1 MNRLVSGFCRIVL
14 KPLIDWCLIK
24 EVRGLENIPKSNFIL
39 AANHQSHLDQ
49 ICTGYLC
56 VPRRFHM
63 LGQTDQYRG
72 LPKLLLHL
80 TYFLAGVIPVN
91 RKNKESRSRAFQE
104 AVKALKMGDIV
115 ILYPEGTRT
124 RTGQFQRAYS
134 GVAKLHLAT
143 GAPIL
148 PVAIDG
154 TFELMPPGRAFPRVR
169 KILKIT
175 VGAPLYFRKEIE
187 GTKLLDCQSPEYKT
201 ISQKIADKVMERIK
215 ELK

>member
-1 MNRLVSGFCRIVL
+1 MNRVVSGFCRVTL

-72 LPKLLLHL
+72 LPKLLLYL

-91 RKNKESRSRAFQE
+91 RKSKQSRSRAFQE

-115 ILYPEGTRT
+115 VLYPEGTRT

-134 GVAKLHLAT
+134 GVAKLHLTT

-154 TFELMPPGRAFPRVR
+154 TFELMPPGRAFPRVK

-175 VGAPLYFRKEIE
+175 VGAPLYFREEIE
-187 GTKLLDCQSPEYKT
+187 GAKPFDCQSLEYKT
-201 ISQKIADKVMERIK
+201 ISQKIADEVMERIK